1 MDDARV
7 EFMRS
12 HCRVI
17 FHVDMDA
24 FYASVEQRE
33 EPRYVGKPVIV
44 GAMPSQR
51 GVVCAAS
58 YEARAF
64 GVKSAMPSV
73 TAGKLCPSGIFVRP
87 RMALYRKESKEVM
100 RILRALGSG
109 MEQVSVDEAYLDL
122 SQHFSE
128 LELDPAMQR
137 IIHYARGIKSR
148 IREQRGLAA
157 SIGIGGNKMLAKL
170 ASDFGKPDGLMLI
183 PERDKIAFLRDLPV
197 NRIHGVGQVTAAT
210 LNRAGLRTIG
220 DIQEYKGSLRDLVG
234 AWGESLERF
243 AIGEDTRPVAEDD
256 TVKSMSSETTFSS
269 DTDDRTVLRQTLREQ
284 AQELS
289 RGLQKKQLRARTVQ
303 VKVRYTNF
311 ETLTRQLSMTIPLNE
326 EANIYR
332 AACHLLARD
341 KLVHRPLR
349 LLGLGVS
356 GLVPADCSQMEFEF
370 KSPKIRA

>member
-1 MDDARV
+1 MLLS
-7 EFMRS
+7 EMMRS

-33 EPRYVGKPVIV
+33 VPGYRGKPVIV
-44 GAMPSQR
+44 GASPSHR

-73 TAGKLCPSGIFVRP
+73 TAGKLCPEGIFVRP
-87 RMALYRKESKEVM
+87 RMGLYRQESKEVM
-100 RILRALGSG
+100 RILRDLGTG

-122 SQHFSE
+122 SQYFAE
-128 LELDPAMQR
+128 PELDSAMRR
-137 IIHYARGIKSR
+137 IVDFAREIKTR

-183 PERDKIAFLRDLPV
+183 PERDKLAFLRDLPV
-197 NRIHGVGQVTAAT
+197 GRIHGVGQVTATT
-210 LNRAGLRTIG
+210 LNQAGLRTIG
-220 DIQEYKGSLRDLVG
+220 DIQAYKGSLREVVG
-234 AWGESLERF
+234 AWGESLKQF

-269 DTDDRTVLRQTLREQ
+269 DTEDRAVLRGTLREQ
-284 AQELS
+284 AKELS
-289 RGLQKKQLRARTVQ
+289 DGLQKKQLRARTVQ

-311 ETLTRQLSMTIPLNE
+311 ETLTRQLSVTIPLNE
-326 EANIYR
+326 EAKIYR

-356 GLVPADCSQMEFEF
+356 GLVPAEVAQMEFDFQPEQGL
-370 KSPKIRA
+370 KA